1 MLALKG
7 GIRYLL
13 GYVIISFLFFI
24 SESELLRKQSVYL
37 SSNFGI

>member
-13 GYVIISFLFFI
+13 GYLISFLAFI
-24 SESELLRKQSVYL
+24 SESELLRKQPVFL
-37 SSNFGI
+37 SSSFGA